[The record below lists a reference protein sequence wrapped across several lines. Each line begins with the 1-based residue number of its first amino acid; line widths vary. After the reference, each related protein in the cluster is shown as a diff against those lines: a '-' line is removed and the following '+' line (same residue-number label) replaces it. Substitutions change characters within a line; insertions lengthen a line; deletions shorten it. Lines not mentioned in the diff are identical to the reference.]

1 MSRLT
6 SAVCAVVIA
15 LAALA
20 WSGTPTLSQPRS
32 ADIYIDIVS
41 GGFIVGLAGGNG
53 TLVYR
58 GKRYPLSIGGVS
70 VGVTIGAARAQLAG
84 RVYNLRRVSD
94 IEGTYQ
100 ATDAGYAFIAG
111 RKAARLIN
119 SRGVVLVLRGR
130 QVGLEAT
137 LDVSGMRVALR

>member
-1 MSRLT
+1 MSRIT
-6 SAVCAVVIA
+6 SAIGGVVIA

-20 WSGTPTLSQPRS
+20 WSVAPSHSQSRP
-32 ADIYIDIVS
+32 AEIYVDLVS
-41 GGFIVGLAGGNG
+41 GGFILGASGGSG
-53 TLVYR
+53 ALIYR
-58 GKRYPLSIGGVS
+58 GRRYPLSIGGIS
-70 VGVTIGAARAQLAG
+70 VGVTIGLAGAQLAG

-94 IEGTYQ
+94 IEGNYQ

-119 SRGVVLVLRGR
+119 SRGVVLVLHGR

-137 LDVSGMRVALR
+137 LDVSGMRVSLR